1 MSTSE
6 VGKKMSCS
14 DAGVETAREGSYKG
28 LGLVSS
34 VNNKSEQRKHP
45 KKDLSIWRPR
55 VVSV

>member
-1 MSTSE
+1 
-6 VGKKMSCS
+6 MSCS
-14 DAGVETAREGSYKG
+14 DAGVETARECSYKG

-55 VVSV
+55 VVSSV